1 MPIQDK
7 LLGRYKYPNYDITYE
22 DFLREQERKNKIQLR
37 EERRKK
43 LEEFKEK
50 ELIKQID
57 IDYRIKKL
65 KEL

>member
-22 DFLREQERKNKIQLR
+22 DFLREQERKKKIQLR